1 MHQELSNPV
10 TILVDGK
17 PIETEAGALL
27 IDVLLQNGIAV
38 PHFCYHEALGAD
50 GNCRMCMVG
59 IKGSK
64 RPQIACDTFVR
75 EGMEISTKDESILQV
90 KRDILELELIN
101 HPVDCP
107 ICDQAGEC
115 KLQDY
120 YMDYGL
126 YESRLETPKTR
137 KGKKI
142 DLGSNVVLDQERCV
156 LCARCTRFTQEITK
170 TNELAIVGR
179 GDAARVATAPGR
191 ELDNPYAMNVVD
203 LCPVGALTSKDFR
216 FRQRVWFLDS
226 VPGICHGCAKGCNIW
241 IDHNQPKY
249 AQDKV
254 YRYRPRVNRDVNG
267 FFLCDEGRLSYKH
280 QNVVRG
286 NDVLAYGQV
295 IDTDEAVSN
304 FKQMVCEGKTAAVAD
319 ASLSLEQL
327 AAIKRFCNA
336 YGISLYSKPI
346 SDPEFG
352 DGWLRRNDR
361 SANTASIELLEIETD
376 EALLIPALRDADTVI
391 NFNQPSLLDAS
402 ALSGKNVIQF
412 ITGNCEN
419 EAQYALVLPFAS
431 YALDEGSLINCDGRL
446 QRFRH
451 SLKQDVPH
459 PTLLA
464 WLHSIDSVIP
474 DTNDEVWQRCLS
486 GVPELANIDYLKIP
500 AEGILLKG
508 GADA

>member
-17 PIETEAGALL
+17 PIQTKSGALL
-27 IDVLLQNGIAV
+27 IEVLLQNGIAV

-75 EGMEISTKDESILQV
+75 EGMEVTTKDASILKV

-126 YESRLETPKTR
+126 YESRLESPKNR

-170 TNELAIVGR
+170 THELAIIGR

-191 ELDNPYAMNVVD
+191 KLDNPYAMNVVD

-226 VPGICHGCAKGCNIW
+226 VQGICHGCAKGCNIW
-241 IDHNQPKY
+241 IDHNRPKY
-249 AQDKV
+249 AQDKI
-254 YRYRPRVNRDVNG
+254 YRYRPRINGNVNG
-267 FFLCDEGRLSYKH
+267 HFLCDEGRLSYTL
-280 QNVVRG
+280 QNEVPR
-286 NDVLAYGQV
+286 NDTLAHGQV
-295 IDTDEAVSN
+295 IDSDEAVSR
-304 FKQMVCEGKTAAVAD
+304 FKRLVCEQTTVAVAD

-327 AAIKRFCNA
+327 AAIKRFCST
-336 YGISLYSKPI
+336 YGIALFGKPL
-346 SDPEFG
+346 SDLEFG
-352 DGWLRRNDR
+352 DDWLRQNDR
-361 SANTASIELLEIETD
+361 SANKASLKLLEIETN
-376 EALLIPALRDADTVI
+376 EQQLITALRDAGTVI
-391 NFNQPSLLDAS
+391 NFNHPSLMKAS
-402 ALSGKNVIQF
+402 ALAGKNVIQF
-412 ITGNCEN
+412 ASAICEK
-419 EAQYALVLPFAS
+419 EAAYALMFPFAS
-431 YALDEGSLINCDGRL
+431 YAMDEGSLINCDGRL
-446 QRFRH
+446 QRFRR
-451 SLKQDVPH
+451 SLKQESPH
-459 PTLLA
+459 TTLLA
-464 WLHSIDSVIP
+464 WLNRIDDIVP
-474 DTNDEVWQRCLS
+474 ATNSEVWQRCLANL
-486 GVPELANIDYLKIP
+486 PELADIDYHAVP
-500 AEGILLKG
+500 AEGIALKG
-508 GADA
+508 AVDA